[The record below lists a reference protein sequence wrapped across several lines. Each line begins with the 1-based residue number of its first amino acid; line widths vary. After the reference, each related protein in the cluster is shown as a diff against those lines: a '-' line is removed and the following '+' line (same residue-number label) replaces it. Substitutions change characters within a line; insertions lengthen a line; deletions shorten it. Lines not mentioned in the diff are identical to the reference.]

1 MTSPLFNSAPLPNSK
16 LPKEIKDIYEEAQKV
31 AVYSPRS
38 AAALLRLAIK
48 DLIIQM
54 GGTGKNLDYDVANLI
69 KQKGIPQ
76 EIASGLQYVNIIGDN
91 AELPGLIRMDEN
103 DKAPVIVKLFS
114 LLNLLANY

>member
-1 MTSPLFNSAPLPNSK
+1 MSSPLHNSAPLPNSR
-16 LPKEIKDIYEEAQKV
+16 LPKEIKDVYEEAQNV

-54 GGTGKNLDYDVANLI
+54 GGTGENLDYDIANLI
-69 KQKGIPQ
+69 VMRGIPQ
-76 EIASGLQYVNIIGDN
+76 EIASGLQYVKFIGQNAIEPGKICNEDN
-91 AELPGLIRMDEN
+91 EN
-103 DKAPVIVKLFS
+103 SSVIVKLFS